1 MSADTDKLIREA
13 RAAGWTVERRSI
25 NAPFTDSI
33 RLIAPTGDAG
43 IAAVAWPGRRDR
55 FRAWALE
62 PTARGGWRQGAE
74 YGHWKEAAALLTRP
88 DRRPAQ
94 D

>member
-1 MSADTDKLIREA
+1 MSADTDKLIHEA
-13 RAAGWTVERRSI
+13 RLVGWAVERLTI

-33 RLIAPTGDAG
+33 RLTHPQRLAG
-43 IAAVAWPGRRDR
+43 IAAIAWPGRRDR

-62 PTARGGWRQGAE
+62 PTARGGWRKTDE
-74 YGHWKEAAALLTRP
+74 VGHWKDAADLLARA
-88 DRRPAQ
+88 DRRPPQ